1 MRYNLP
7 SGGTYAPY
15 LLEMIEG
22 NHVLIA
28 GTTGAGKSVLENAII
43 HSVLAARYPGQTADG
58 SGARLILFDPKK
70 VELWQYK
77 NLPHTMLYA
86 DTIPDIKTA
95 LKSIRVMIEE
105 RLNRMRKRGERKS
118 SECPVYI
125 FIDELVDLVTNRTH
139 GKEIVRLFADTASIS
154 RAANVFYVALTQSPA
169 RAIIPAQFKLLFNCR
184 VALFCNNAVE
194 SRQIIDDDTA
204 TALPEHGIAIVQQNI
219 SRYKI
224 KIPFYSDE
232 ELNRLVRHWEK
243 QHPIINALRHQ
254 KSII

>member
-1 MRYNLP
+1 MTLTYNLP
-7 SGGTYAPY
+7 FGGTYAPY
-15 LLEMIEG
+15 LIDMIQG

-28 GTTGAGKSVLENAII
+28 GTTGAGKSVLENSILYALLATTYPANTVDGTQGAQL
-43 HSVLAARYPGQTADG
+43 VL
-58 SGARLILFDPKK
+58 LDPKK

-95 LKSIRVMIEE
+95 LESIRVMIEE

-125 FIDELVDLVTNRTH
+125 FIDELVDLVTNKTH

-194 SRQIIDDDTA
+194 SRQIIDDDSA
-204 TALPEHGIAIVQQNI
+204 TTLPEHGIAIVQQNI
-219 SRYKI
+219 NRYKI

-243 QHPIINALRHQ
+243 QHPIINRLRRM
-254 KSII
+254 